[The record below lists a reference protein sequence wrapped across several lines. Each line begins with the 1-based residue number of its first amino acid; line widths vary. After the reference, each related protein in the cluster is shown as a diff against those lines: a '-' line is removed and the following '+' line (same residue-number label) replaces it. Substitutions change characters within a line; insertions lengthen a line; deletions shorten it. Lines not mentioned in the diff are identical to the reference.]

1 MTDGRTLDI
10 LVVEDNADARATLQM
25 LLELEGHR
33 VRTAES
39 GAQGVER
46 STAPLDA
53 ALIDIGLPD
62 CDGYDVARR
71 IRSTPHGKTSY
82 RVALTGD
89 EQLDDRRDAVAAGF
103 DKHLIKPVHPDAP
116 VKIPARRSQRRLF
129 FSEYP

>member
-39 GAQGVER
+39 GAQGIER

-53 ALIDIGLPD
+53 ALTDIGLPD
-62 CDGYDVARR
+62 CDGYDVARQ
-71 IRSTPHGKTSY
+71 IRSTPHGKIAHLF
-82 RVALTGD
+82 ALTGYGQPVNRQPAD
-89 EQLDDRRDAVAAGF
+89 SAGRVS
-103 DKHLIKPVHPDAP
+103 PP
-116 VKIPARRSQRRLF
+116 
-129 FSEYP
+129 

>member
-53 ALIDIGLPD
+53 AS
-62 CDGYDVARR
+62 DGYFVAKPRDRLAPWVARAR
-71 IRSTPHGKTSY
+71 CAGLLFRDLSDLLDHRGNSL
-82 RVALTGD
+82 RVL
-89 EQLDDRRDAVAAGF
+89 V
-103 DKHLIKPVHPDAP
+103 P
-116 VKIPARRSQRRLF
+116 
-129 FSEYP
+129 

>member
-53 ALIDIGLPD
+53 ALIDIDTGSPTIA
-62 CDGYDVARR
+62 GAPKPRGSTR
-71 IRSTPHGKTSY
+71 TWSSRSTPT
-82 RVALTGD
+82 
-89 EQLDDRRDAVAAGF
+89 
-103 DKHLIKPVHPDAP
+103 
-116 VKIPARRSQRRLF
+116 RS
-129 FSEYP
+129 